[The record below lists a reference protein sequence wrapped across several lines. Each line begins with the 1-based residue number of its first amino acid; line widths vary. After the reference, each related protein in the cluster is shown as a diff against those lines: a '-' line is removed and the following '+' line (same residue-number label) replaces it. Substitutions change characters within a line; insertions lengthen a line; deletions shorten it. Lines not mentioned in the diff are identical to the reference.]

1 ISTAPGQRPPSKDQ
15 RKLNVSSFE
24 WTILRDVPRTYWLD
38 AAWPLFGAYL
48 ADIRASAASVGA
60 PAVVLVIPEIAQ
72 VEPSQRARTMADYR
86 FREDEVDWERPQ
98 RELLAQAMGAGV
110 QVIDV
115 LPAFRDR
122 ADRDGLYLPIDEH
135 FSALGHRV
143 TAELLADGIVA
154 RGWVR

>member
-1 ISTAPGQRPPSKDQ
+1 
-15 RKLNVSSFE
+15 
-24 WTILRDVPRTYWLD
+24 
-38 AAWPLFGAYL
+38 
-48 ADIRASAASVGA
+48 
-60 PAVVLVIPEIAQ
+60 
-72 VEPSQRARTMADYR
+72 MADYR